1 MKLMK
6 SDTRDCYSNKS
17 IESVP
22 PNTGFGKGEG
32 DGLPRKVA
40 LGSQLGLPQN
50 VQRRGNCATLLT
62 VVIK

>member
-1 MKLMK
+1 MTVNVTNPL
-6 SDTRDCYSNKS
+6 SRSRQ
-17 IESVP
+17 
-22 PNTGFGKGEG
+22 TGFGKGEG